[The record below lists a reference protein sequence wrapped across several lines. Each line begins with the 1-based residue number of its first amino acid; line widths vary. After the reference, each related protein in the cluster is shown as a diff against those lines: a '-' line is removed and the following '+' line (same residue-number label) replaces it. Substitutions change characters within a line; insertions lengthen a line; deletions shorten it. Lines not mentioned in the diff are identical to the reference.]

1 MKKADWYYEYAES
14 SAEWKKGNAE
24 IKNIED
30 DLKKISRTENGVIIA
45 TQLWNN
51 QVPFFTI
58 SKPEFIIEC
67 EQLNNLYTKQ
77 NFFSET
83 PLELA
88 LQVLKKSHQNK
99 IVLNDVTDN
108 PVVKYDLLT
117 NKNNIAMT
125 EKELSFI
132 ENQFKRIGVKEAFTD
147 KLIEQMKTGVQNIE
161 HPFDKMYDG
170 NEAKALFYLKKSD
183 SSDLYFLNKYDLG
196 IRKDDQTNEVKQ
208 TFYLNDFRKSNNKEE
223 WNPNRFN
230 TTFTFKEAVNY
241 SLGYPV
247 LKTFKN
253 QSGEEYHARVKAN
266 FKNKLSNGNYEMN
279 QYHLKNGFDLEKVLS
294 NFSIKEL
301 ANATYKERLIESLQR
316 GNLQSVTFVGA
327 EGKQEKLFIS
337 PNIPLKSLNVYDL
350 DKQRIPTQ
358 TLVDKSYI
366 GKEIA
371 EEFKQRIEGLKQKN
385 GQSQKQEDSPKN
397 EQKEKLDQTKD
408 EKEGEKVNKEN
419 KHKQTNKQKVSADK
433 EKPKHRQ
440 RQKNA
445 LIP

>member
-1 MKKADWYYEYAES
+1 
-14 SAEWKKGNAE
+14 
-24 IKNIED
+24 
-30 DLKKISRTENGVIIA
+30 
-45 TQLWNN
+45 
-51 QVPFFTI
+51 
-58 SKPEFIIEC
+58 
-67 EQLNNLYTKQ
+67 
-77 NFFSET
+77 
-83 PLELA
+83 
-88 LQVLKKSHQNK
+88 
-99 IVLNDVTDN
+99 
-108 PVVKYDLLT
+108 
-117 NKNNIAMT
+117 MT

-132 ENQFKRIGVKEAFTD
+132 ENQFKRIGAKEAFTD
-147 KLIEQMKTGVQNIE
+147 NLIEQMKAGVQNIE

-170 NEAKALFYLKKSD
+170 NAAKALFYLKKSD

-196 IRKDDQTNEVKQ
+196 IRKDGQTNEVKQ
-208 TFYLNDFRKSNNKEE
+208 TFYLNDFKKSNTKEE

-253 QSGEEYHARVKAN
+253 QSGEEYHAWVKAN

-350 DKQRIPTQ
+350 DKQRLPTQ
-358 TLVDKSYI
+358 TLVDKGYI

-371 EEFKQRIEGLKQKN
+371 EEFKQRIESLKQKN
-385 GQSQKQEDSPKN
+385 GQSQKKKILQKMNRKKN
-397 EQKEKLDQTKD
+397 SIKTKM
-408 EKEGEKVNKEN
+408 KRRLRK
-419 KHKQTNKQKVSADK
+419 
-433 EKPKHRQ
+433 
-440 RQKNA
+440 
-445 LIP
+445 